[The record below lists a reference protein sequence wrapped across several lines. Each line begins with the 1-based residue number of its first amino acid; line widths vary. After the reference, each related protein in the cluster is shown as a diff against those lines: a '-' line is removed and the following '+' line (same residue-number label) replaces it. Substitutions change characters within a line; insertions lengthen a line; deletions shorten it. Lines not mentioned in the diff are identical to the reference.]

1 MSEIQQ
7 KDIST
12 LDKLVTNLEQKAIQ
26 FNESNSKLE
35 ETLIEKT
42 LLIKDL
48 EDTFLKD
55 KRRFEDEIVHKESE
69 ITSLNQTLNNLQD
82 KKLTITD
89 NISKLNEEYEF
100 SSKSLSDVSQEVIES
115 EKRLAILQREKEL
128 AQIIPEIKIKEGLV
142 IEVKILEGN
151 IEVAKSQITR
161 LSKEKNNLEEDL
173 SILKPSLEQSRIEQ
187 SNLRENISQ
196 LKKEIKSTQDLI
208 LENKLKF
215 SQEKE
220 ILLSKNAQ
228 LKSENEILEK
238 ETLKIIENNK
248 KKFEDLTK
256 KEEILQKREEASV
269 FQVND
274 LAIKEKKLRQ
284 REEALGI
291 KLEIKQWH

>member
-291 KLEIKQWH
+291 KLEIKQ

>member
-12 LDKLVTNLEQKAIQ
+12 LDELVTNLEQKAIQ

-48 EDTFLKD
+48 ENTFLKD
-55 KRRFEDEIVHKESE
+55 KKRFEDEIIHKESE
-69 ITSLNQTLNNLQD
+69 ITALNQTLNNLQD
-82 KKLTITD
+82 KKLTIAD

-100 SSKSLSDVSQEVIES
+100 SSNALSDVSQEVIES

-151 IEVAKSQITR
+151 IEVAKAQISR

-173 SILKPSLEQSRIEQ
+173 SILKPSLEQSRLEQ

-196 LKKEIKSTQDLI
+196 LRKEIKSTQDLI
-208 LENKLKF
+208 LENKSTF

-220 ILLSKNAQ
+220 ILLSKNAE
-228 LKSENEILEK
+228 LKSENELLKK
-238 ETLKIIENNK
+238 ENLQIIENNK
-248 KKFEDLTK
+248 KKLEDLTK

-291 KLEIKQWH
+291 KLEINQ